1 MTASLRMGAGNIL
14 SKVVVLCGCGYDK
27 RGTETTTGLP
37 TPDADP
43 ATRLLV
49 SDGAQAEVSL

>member
-1 MTASLRMGAGNIL
+1 MGAGIIL
-14 SKVVVLCGCGYDK
+14 SKVVVLCGCGYDQL
-27 RGTETTTGLP
+27 GTETTAGLP